1 MGVNESIRGNVADVY
16 VQTDDIRDC
25 AVTTA
30 KIADGAVSA
39 AKLAGGSL
47 GQAYAG
53 VLTGSATS
61 GYVTLVTVT
70 SNTTFFFGAVQVT
83 AAGTSGGV
91 SLVNSD
97 AAALVNEIAI
107 SDAAANYTN
116 FDTALSTTK
125 IVEVTAGA
133 SLYALYTTGTA
144 TANFRAKYFVQ
155 CIATPS

>member
-1 MGVNESIRGNVADVY
+1 MGQYETIRDNVADVY
-16 VQTDDIRDC
+16 VVNGD
-25 AVTTA
+25 
-30 KIADGAVSA
+30 IADTARITN
-39 AKLAGGSL
+39 AKLNASAGKMF
-47 GQAYAG
+47 AG

-70 SNTTFFFGAVQVT
+70 TAVTFFFGAVQVT

-91 SLVNSD
+91 SLVNSGGT
-97 AAALVNEIAI
+97 ALVNEIAC
-107 SDAAANYTN
+107 SAAAANYTN

-133 SLYALYTTGTA
+133 SLCALYTTGTA

-155 CIATPS
+155 CITTPS